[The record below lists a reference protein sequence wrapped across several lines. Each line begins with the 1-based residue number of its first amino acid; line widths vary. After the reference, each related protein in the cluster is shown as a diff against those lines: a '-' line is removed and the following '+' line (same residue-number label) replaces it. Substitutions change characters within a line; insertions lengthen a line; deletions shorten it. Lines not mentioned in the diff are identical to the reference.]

1 MIEQGSPEWQIL
13 RVGKVTASRLTD
25 VLATIKDGE
34 AATRRTYRTQ
44 LVAER
49 LTGKKEESYS
59 SEAMRWG
66 VDQEPFARAAYEIAT
81 SSFVDQ
87 VAFVDHPTI
96 EMFGCSPDG
105 LVGDNGLIE
114 IKCPNTTT
122 HLSYLEADKPPK
134 QYMAQ
139 MMAQMSCTG
148 RDWCDFVSFDPRL
161 PSGLQLFI
169 TRVERDDKYIAL
181 MEAEVQKFI
190 QEVSITVAKLK
201 EKANGNQV

>member
-1 MIEQGSPEWQIL
+1 MIEQGSPEWQML

-25 VLATIKDGE
+25 VLATIKEGE

-66 VDQEPFARAAYEIAT
+66 VEQEPFARAAYEIT
-81 SSFVDQ
+81 TGSFVDQ

-134 QYMAQ
+134 QYMPQ
-139 MMAQMSCTG
+139 MMAQMAVTG
-148 RDWCDFVSFDPRL
+148 RSWCDFVSFDPRL
-161 PSGLQLFI
+161 PAGLQLFV
-169 TRVERDDKYIAL
+169 TRVKRDDKYIAL
-181 MEAEVQKFI
+181 MESEVQKFL
-190 QEVSITVAKLK
+190 QEVSTTVAKLK
-201 EKANGNQV
+201 EKANAS